1 VQVGKLKSE
10 KVAVEEELKAVRHAQ
25 VHARVQGAFTQR
37 DVALAAADR
46 VRDSEIAMKLVRQRL
61 QQGGGMDYQEPWT
74 VNQEPSPGE
83 EEEGTREEEVGAR
96 EEVEHRPWGL
106 RRQDGNGI
114 SSPPERDATLSS
126 PRYHAPSASSHLARR
141 DYSAAAS
148 PYLGSA
154 VERGHA
160 VPTSGAGSESVPCNN
175 GAAFVYR
182 YQYQGSSIEPRVL
195 SPRLP
200 EKDKSVTSKS

>member
-1 VQVGKLKSE
+1 M
-10 KVAVEEELKAVRHAQ
+10 RHAQ
-25 VHARVQGAFTQR
+25 VHARAQGAFTQR

-61 QQGGGMDYQEPWT
+61 QQGGGNDYQESWT
-74 VNQEPSPGE
+74 GNREPSPGE
-83 EEEGTREEEVGAR
+83 EEEGTRQAEVRAR
-96 EEVEHRPWGL
+96 EEVEWGSG

-126 PRYHAPSASSHLARR
+126 PRYHIAPSASSHPARR
-141 DYSAAAS
+141 DNSVAAS
-148 PYLGSA
+148 PYFGGS
-154 VERGHA
+154 VERGYA
-160 VPTSGAGSESVPCNN
+160 VPTSTPGSESVPCNN

-182 YQYQGSSIEPRVL
+182 YHYQGSSIEPRVL

-200 EKDKSVTSKS
+200 EKDKSVN